1 MAYLNHYKKQQ
12 KKSKTTIITSFLQIE
27 KPIYFPNPM
36 SDTTTA
42 NIQEPVEKSSDKK
55 KKKPSSWSIIL
66 KHFRELKLPLPSAP
80 ETWLDFSALGELL
93 YEPKVIV
100 VTTKILNTALKQ
112 KDDNSRHR
120 ARVFLTSY
128 VMLMCPNEIL
138 SLENEDEKVYFFIK
152 KKGGDTLVIKIL
164 RLFLLMSTE
173 IIRLRPTYASL
184 IRNLAECARSSWSDG
199 SKTWIC

>member
-1 MAYLNHYKKQQ
+1 
-12 KKSKTTIITSFLQIE
+12 
-27 KPIYFPNPM
+27 M

-42 NIQEPVEKSSDKK
+42 NIQESVKKSPDK

-66 KHFRELKLPLPSAP
+66 KHFRELELPLPSAP
-80 ETWLDFSALGELL
+80 ETWLEFSALGELL

-138 SLENEDEKVYFFIK
+138 SLENEDEKVFFFIK
-152 KKGGDTLVIKIL
+152 KKGGGRGDILVIRIL

-173 IIRLRPTYASL
+173 IIRLRPTYAFI
-184 IRNLAECARSSWSDG
+184 IRNLA
-199 SKTWIC
+199 

>member
-1 MAYLNHYKKQQ
+1 
-12 KKSKTTIITSFLQIE
+12 
-27 KPIYFPNPM
+27 M

-42 NIQEPVEKSSDKK
+42 NIQESVKKSPDK

-66 KHFRELKLPLPSAP
+66 KHFRELELPLPSAP
-80 ETWLDFSALGELL
+80 ETWLEFSALGELL

-138 SLENEDEKVYFFIK
+138 SLENEDEKVFFYIK
-152 KKGGDTLVIKIL
+152 KRGGGGERGYISHQDTQTISPHVYRNYTTPPNGCFHYSKPGLVLTVIL
-164 RLFLLMSTE
+164 EQLQQDLDLLKLGMNT
-173 IIRLRPTYASL
+173 
-184 IRNLAECARSSWSDG
+184 
-199 SKTWIC
+199 

>member
-1 MAYLNHYKKQQ
+1 
-12 KKSKTTIITSFLQIE
+12 
-27 KPIYFPNPM
+27 M

-152 KKGGDTLVIKIL
+152 KKGGGYISHQDTQTISPHVY
-164 RLFLLMSTE
+164 RNYTTPPNVCF
-173 IIRLRPTYASL
+173 TY
-184 IRNLAECARSSWSDG
+184 
-199 SKTWIC
+199 SKPG